1 MKVKSFK
8 KLFVSI
14 TLSAALTFSTAA
26 TTFAATAQLSPI
38 EQPAELTQEATSDVP
53 DIDFSDTQ
61 NAGASLTAQSGISQ
75 VAATVNSVTVQW
87 NSVSNAEKYAVSISN
102 FNSSSYRLLGYI
114 GNAKSKAT
122 LNKLKAG
129 TAYNIKITALDS
141 SGTAISSRI
150 AGCTTLY
157 TSVSVKSSYAS
168 TTSGYTFNMQLPN
181 PSNAISGYKV
191 VYQSSAAQKPITKY
205 FDTRYSFTL
214 PASKNA
220 FYQVKIYPYI
230 ILNNK
235 RYVSTKPTIRYFA
248 LGIMLQKAGNTNSTM
263 SVKWNKTAGATSY
276 SVYVKY
282 PGGNSYKKVKTTTA
296 TSFKLNNMKKNVKY
310 GIKVLAN
317 KKVGGK
323 TWQSATNAYT
333 MTLTGR

>member
-1 MKVKSFK
+1 MQLLHSQQ
-8 KLFVSI
+8 LP
-14 TLSAALTFSTAA
+14 LH
-26 TTFAATAQLSPI
+26 AATAQLSPI

-122 LNKLKAG
+122 INKLKAG

>member
-122 LNKLKAG
+122 INKLKAG

-168 TTSGYTFNMQLPN
+168 TTSGYTF
-181 PSNAISGYKV
+181 NAISGYKV

-310 GIKVLAN
+310 GIKVLA

>member
-1 MKVKSFK
+1 
-8 KLFVSI
+8 
-14 TLSAALTFSTAA
+14 
-26 TTFAATAQLSPI
+26 
-38 EQPAELTQEATSDVP
+38 
-53 DIDFSDTQ
+53 
-61 NAGASLTAQSGISQ
+61 
-75 VAATVNSVTVQW
+75 
-87 NSVSNAEKYAVSISN
+87 
-102 FNSSSYRLLGYI
+102 
-114 GNAKSKAT
+114 
-122 LNKLKAG
+122 
-129 TAYNIKITALDS
+129 
-141 SGTAISSRI
+141 
-150 AGCTTLY
+150 
-157 TSVSVKSSYAS
+157 
-168 TTSGYTFNMQLPN
+168 MQLPN

-205 FDTRYSFTL
+205 LIPDIPLLFREQ
-214 PASKNA
+214 NA
-220 FYQVKIYPYI
+220 FYQVKFIQYI

-323 TWQSATNAYT
+323 PGNLQR
-333 MTLTGR
+333 MHIQ

>member
-122 LNKLKAG
+122 INKLKAG

-235 RYVSTKPTIRYFA
+235 RLSLIH
-248 LGIMLQKAGNTNSTM
+248 I
-263 SVKWNKTAGATSY
+263 
-276 SVYVKY
+276 
-282 PGGNSYKKVKTTTA
+282 
-296 TSFKLNNMKKNVKY
+296 
-310 GIKVLAN
+310 
-317 KKVGGK
+317 
-323 TWQSATNAYT
+323 
-333 MTLTGR
+333 